1 MEIEETVNETLHSK
15 ELNSV
20 STIDSYE
27 IKVLKAKRK
36 LVN

>member
-1 MEIEETVNETLHSK
+1 MEIEETVNEILYFK
-15 ELNSV
+15 ELYSISN
-20 STIDSYE
+20 IDSYE